1 MLDFVLS
8 YFTLT
13 NVTVFVL
20 ALPVLFYL
28 YMTRN
33 YGFYEA
39 KGLKS
44 VKPEFFYGN
53 RRPLTT
59 GEMSM
64 PDYYMMLY
72 NNLKE
77 QR

>member
-8 YFTLT
+8 YFTPT
-13 NVTVFVL
+13 NVTLFVL
-20 ALPVLFYL
+20 ALSVLFYL

-33 YGFYEA
+33 YVFYEA

-44 VKPEFFYGN
+44 VKPKFFHGI

-59 GEMSM
+59 GKMSM
-64 PDYYMMLY
+64 PNYYMMLY